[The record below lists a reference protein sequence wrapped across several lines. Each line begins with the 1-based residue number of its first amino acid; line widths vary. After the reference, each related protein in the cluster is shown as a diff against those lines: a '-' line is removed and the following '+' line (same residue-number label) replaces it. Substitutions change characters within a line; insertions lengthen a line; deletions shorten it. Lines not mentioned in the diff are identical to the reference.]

1 MNTPYFNR
9 PGKPFNAMFILV
21 LQVLPF
27 AAGAQYSFTDMG
39 APGNYS
45 QNFESFDG
53 TANTVPANWAN
64 SFVDYIPGGFYD
76 NTGPWNSAL
85 STYALNQDGTGEIAF
100 GSKVGAAGGIQMLT
114 FSGVNNIPGGTITG
128 FEISWDAEQ
137 YSAAGRETTLDFS
150 FSAGGT
156 ISGTTLTTAITGSPN
171 GNLASVIVTN
181 RSITISGLN
190 LGSGSNFSFTWTI
203 ATGSLLGDNA
213 HMGLDNVSITPT
225 GTLPVEL
232 VDFKAT
238 TAKTKTHLFWR
249 TATEI
254 SNDFFSVE
262 RSGDGRSFSEI
273 GKVAGAGTT
282 FEPQDYT
289 FTDEHPLS
297 GVNYY
302 RLRQVDFD
310 DSYSYSPVVTTI
322 TGAAG
327 EINIYP
333 QPAGDLLNIQ
343 LQNPSEEPGAF
354 GIFDRAGGLVLS
366 GELPESGIKT
376 LNISELPS
384 GIYNIRLQVGY
395 ETTVRQFFKQ

>member
-1 MNTPYFNR
+1 
-9 PGKPFNAMFILV
+9 
-21 LQVLPF
+21 LPF
-27 AAGAQYSFTDMG
+27 AAGAQYSFTNMG

-64 SFVDYIPGGFYD
+64 SFPDYTPGGFYS

-100 GSKVGAAGGIQMLT
+100 GSKVVSTGGIQNLI
-114 FSGVNNIPGGTITG
+114 FSATNNIPGGTITG
-128 FEISWDAEQ
+128 FDISWDAEQ
-137 YSAAGRETTLDFS
+137 YSEAGRATTLDFS

-156 ISGTTLTTAITGSPN
+156 ISGTTLTTATTGSPN
-171 GNLASVIVTN
+171 GNIPVVAVTN

-190 LGSGSNFSFTWTI
+190 LGSGSNFNFTWTI

-232 VDFKAT
+232 VGFKAT
-238 TAKTKTHLFWR
+238 AVKSTTHLFWR

-254 SNDFFSVE
+254 SNDYFSIE

-273 GKVAGAGTT
+273 GNVAGAGTT

-297 GVNYY
+297 GINYY

-310 DSYSYSPVVTTI
+310 DSYSYSPVVTAIKGT
-322 TGAAG
+322 AG
-327 EINIYP
+327 GVNIYP
-333 QPAGDLLNIQ
+333 QPARDILNIQ
-343 LQNPSEEPGAF
+343 LENPSEEAGVF
-354 GIFDRAGGLVLS
+354 DIFDRAGGLILS
-366 GELPESGIKT
+366 GKLPESDTKA
-376 LNISELPS
+376 LNISELPG